1 MFCYGN
7 RLDRCGELGVYLS
20 EQLTVILVYRM
31 FLLLQVEPM
40 ETEENIDL
48 NEEDQVRKLK
58 VTLKK
63 NYILILTQSSRKTLT
78 HKPFGLLEL

>member
-1 MFCYGN
+1 
-7 RLDRCGELGVYLS
+7 
-20 EQLTVILVYRM
+20 M

-63 NYILILTQSSRKTLT
+63 NYILILTVFTKNFLT